1 MSSLSIFAIQSER
14 RKFENPWVKSQ
25 KCGPKLMYSD
35 LISKN
40 TKTKEKKFRRQV
52 ALKF

>member
-1 MSSLSIFAIQSER
+1 MSSLSISAIQSER
-14 RKFENPWVKSQ
+14 RKFEIWVKSQ

-40 TKTKEKKFRRQV
+40 TKTKEKNLEGK
-52 ALKF
+52 LL